1 MAENVTQRH
10 LPELAERQRELLR
23 AVIREYIAT
32 AEPVASAALVRRYG
46 LGVSSATVRSE
57 LAALEDLGL
66 LTHPHTSAGRVPTD
80 LGYRY
85 FIESLMPRP
94 ALRPEE
100 QVTVSHQ
107 FQQALPNTSEWLRLA
122 ASTLARL
129 TTEAAIVTQPAARRT
144 ALRHIEAVPISE
156 RRVLLV
162 AVLDGGAVL
171 QQLVE
176 LRDPLTTE
184 HLRRLSA
191 RLSSQ
196 LADADALAARAA
208 AVKETGPDQRIV
220 TALARMLEEHD
231 AGRGRDVYYDGI
243 QNILAQPEFAA
254 TDSIRDML
262 SLLED
267 RTRLSEILP
276 PHLGTGEV
284 HVAIGSEHH
293 LEPLRG
299 FSLVLG
305 RYGASGDIVGYVGVV
320 GPTRMDY
327 ARSIG
332 AVRYVGSLMS
342 AVVRAME
349 GGRPGDAGRSDT

>member
-1 MAENVTQRH
+1 MPKTLEKREKQ
-10 LPELAERQRELLR
+10 LPALADRQRELLR

-57 LAALEDLGL
+57 LAALEEMGL

-94 ALRPEE
+94 GLLPAE

-107 FQQALPNTSEWLRLA
+107 FQQALSSTTEWLRLA

-129 TTEAAIVTQPAARRT
+129 TAEAAIVTQPSTARS
-144 ALRHIEAVPISE
+144 ALKHVEAVPINE

-162 AVLDGGAVL
+162 AVLEGGAVH

-176 LRDPLTTE
+176 LREPVTTE
-184 HLRRLSA
+184 RLRRLSA
-191 RLSSQ
+191 Q
-196 LADADALAARAA
+196 LTATFGNTGSASVRAA
-208 AVKETGPDQRIV
+208 VAQESAVEAQITS
-220 TALARMLEEHD
+220 ALARLLAEHD
-231 AGRGRDVYYDGI
+231 ATHLPDVYYDGI

-254 TDSIRDML
+254 TDSIRDIVR
-262 SLLED
+262 LLED
-267 RTRLSEILP
+267 RTRLATILP
-276 PHLGTGEV
+276 HELGAGEV
-284 HVAIGSEHH
+284 HVAIGSEHR

-299 FSLVLG
+299 LSLVFG
-305 RYGASGDIVGYVGVV
+305 RYGGDGDDIGYIGIV

-332 AVRYVGSLMS
+332 AVRYIGSLMS
-342 AVVRAME
+342 DLVRVME
-349 GGRPGDAGRSDT
+349 SD